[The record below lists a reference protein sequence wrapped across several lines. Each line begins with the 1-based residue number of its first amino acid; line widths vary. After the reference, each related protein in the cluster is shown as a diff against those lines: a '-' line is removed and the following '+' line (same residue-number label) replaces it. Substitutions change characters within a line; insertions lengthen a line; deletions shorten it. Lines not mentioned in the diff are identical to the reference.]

1 MKRPSPIELTEAEWT
16 VIKAVWDREPCT
28 APDIQER
35 LLDTT
40 GWTYSTV
47 RTLMDRMVA
56 KGLLA
61 SEKLRNLTLYRSAVT
76 RDQARQG
83 ELQYA
88 LDHAF
93 DGALAPM
100 VQTLIETRDLTA
112 REIEEI
118 EALLRTKRRRPA
130 K

>member
-1 MKRPSPIELTEAEWT
+1 MKVPSPIELTEAEWSI
-16 VIKAVWDREPCT
+16 IKAVWDHEPST
-28 APDIQER
+28 APDVQER
-35 LLDTT
+35 LAAGT

-56 KGLLA
+56 KGLLR
-61 SEKLRNLTLYRSAVT
+61 SEKLRNLTLYRSIVT

-100 VQTLIETRDLTA
+100 VQTLIETRDLTR
-112 REIEEI
+112 REIDEI
-118 EALLRTKRRRPA
+118 EALLRAKRRHSA